1 MARFLVKAS
10 EFKNVCKAVND
21 RKLAELKKEIIEILK
36 KQDENE
42 VKKAID
48 YFNSQELHY
57 THLEKSL
64 VSGKWIE
71 KAGYGVGTV
80 RIWKGKKYKKIA
92 PGKWARVFDKEGRGA
107 NVSIGRLIA
116 EVDKI
121 QTIEKLYEFAMAHK
135 QRFVD
140 DNGIDLPILDKLRA
154 KVDSKNKEL
163 SNGGMGSKETSKPA
177 EKNSL
182 SDKDKKMMKDF
193 DLSESDY
200 LYLKDKVFNEL
211 NPDKDGIKTGVSI
224 QGLAGELYKKDNRF
238 KKLVD
243 KIESQR
249 PHSSRFYGDFMY
261 NLKNNENQVESEKPA
276 ENKTAVYKKEYEESI
291 KNEVNKF
298 AEMLKEEDISSK
310 EELENMKKVQEIRI
324 KSEKEKEES
333 DGSKGRIRIAEEK
346 IKFINQRIKELEEKD
361 NEAEKHQNRSD
372 AMKGNQNAK
381 KYGLTDEQI
390 ERYDIQEVVEDV
402 NGYGIVKNSEGKYSY
417 IDDGRVKDRPDDF
430 ETSIEKVKERINDT
444 NETKKNIQAAKDY
457 DFKNAK
463 LGSDIEYSKRS
474 DGRHMYFK
482 KSPDGSKA
490 ISVTVE
496 VSDMREPLNMT
507 YEVSDT
513 KSGESWQYETSYG
526 NKEGLEW
533 AVERPEQME
542 KELKKFFKRDPK
554 KEWEKQ
560 NTFEKETVIDR
571 SVSTNN
577 PEKLKPIAKSESIGE
592 GKVKM
597 SYSKEVSDEIKHLT
611 NTSKDAITKGS
622 RYDFLTKIYYDK
634 GNLVSTDGNKLKIV
648 KVGELDGIDNGTFV
662 DIDNSKEGITITA
675 DKEFTKEH
683 KFPQYERVI
692 PDGNNEK
699 IVLDNKALISKI
711 KDLKKDGGITKKD
724 SYVTMDIQGNNLMLD
739 GVKVGDVS
747 AANFEGENSDY
758 INLDADILTSYL
770 SGDKTDLYSSKD
782 SSKAMYFGNG
792 SAINIIMPQRKTES
806 HIDANGKETIKQRRK
821 DYESMRK
828 DKEIGDEAKANKK
841 AAQKLANQG
850 YVDDIVNGYKRSV
863 PADFEEKS
871 IKKIQDWDLETLERM
886 YKVANADVDSLM
898 DKKDFKSGTFD
909 SFVYKNYNM
918 SPHNFIGQ
926 NYAMKEHPAIVRELE
941 RLIKEKGGKIEKSL
955 FDDFIVDVFAADDED
970 ELEQELYEGETEY
983 NDYSAEQPE
992 LFNST
997 SMKVREAL
1005 DRIRNQVL

>member
-1 MARFLVKAS
+1 MARFMVKAS

-36 KQDENE
+36 KQDEKD

-48 YFNSQELHY
+48 YFNSQEKHY

-64 VSGKWIE
+64 ISGKWIQ

-92 PGKWARVFDKEGRGA
+92 PGKWARVFDKEGRGTNIA
-107 NVSIGRLIA
+107 IGKLIA
-116 EVDKI
+116 RVQKI
-121 QTIEKLYEFAMAHK
+121 DNVEDLMAFVMQNK

-140 DNGIDLPILDKLRA
+140 ENGIDLPVLDKLRA
-154 KVDSKNKEL
+154 AVDAKN
-163 SNGGMGSKETSKPA
+163 NGDMGSKTTSKPA
-177 EKNSL
+177 ES
-182 SDKDKKMMKDF
+182 KKESKE
-193 DLSESDY
+193 DLEAALKEVEDAIDNAGDY
-200 LYLKDKVFNEL
+200 DDIEEL
-211 NPDKDGIKTGVSI
+211 EKERK
-224 QGLAGELYKKDNRF
+224 QLL
-238 KKLVD
+238 KKLG
-243 KIESQR
+243 K
-249 PHSSRFYGDFMY
+249 
-261 NLKNNENQVESEKPA
+261 KPA
-276 ENKTAVYKKEYEESI
+276 ENTGKKEE
-291 KNEVNKF
+291 
-298 AEMLKEEDISSK
+298 A
-310 EELENMKKVQEIRI
+310 
-324 KSEKEKEES
+324 
-333 DGSKGRIRIAEEK
+333 
-346 IKFINQRIKELEEKD
+346 
-361 NEAEKHQNRSD
+361 EAEKTQNRSE
-372 AMKGNQNAK
+372 AMKGNQNAR

-390 ERYDIQEVVEDV
+390 EYYDIQEVVEDV
-402 NGYGIVKNSEGKYSY
+402 NGYGIVKNSEGKYSF
-417 IDDGRVKDRPDDF
+417 IEDGRVKDRPDDF
-430 ETSIEKVKERINDT
+430 ETDINKVKERINDAT
-444 NETKKNIQAAKDY
+444 ETKKNVEAAKNY
-457 DFKNAK
+457 DFANADFGPDVKYQKKNNGK
-463 LGSDIEYSKRS
+463 HEY
-474 DGRHMYFK
+474 YK
-482 KSPDGSKA
+482 KDGSKA
-490 ISVTVE
+490 ISVTID

-507 YEVSDT
+507 YEVTDT
-513 KSGESWQYETSYG
+513 KSGESWQYETAYG

-533 AVERPEQME
+533 AVERPDQME
-542 KELKKFFKRDPK
+542 KELKKFFKRDPN

-571 SVSTNN
+571 SISTNN

-597 SYSKEVSDEIKHLT
+597 PYSKEVSDEIKHLT
-611 NTSKDAITKGS
+611 NTSKDAVTKGS
-622 RYDFLTKIYYDK
+622 RYDFLSKIYYDK

-821 DYESMRK
+821 DYNSMRK
-828 DKEIGDEAKANKK
+828 DKEVSDEIKTRSKALRKELNE
-841 AAQKLANQG
+841 G
-850 YVDDIVNGYKRSV
+850 YVENIVNGYKRSV
-863 PADFEEKS
+863 PANFEEKS
-871 IKKIQDWDLETLERM
+871 IEKLKEWTTEQLQRM
-886 YKVANADVDSLM
+886 YKVANVDIDSLM
-898 DKKDFKSGTFD
+898 EKKDFNSD
-909 SFVYKNYNM
+909 SFSSFCYKNFDM
-918 SPHNFIGQ
+918 SPHNLIGQ
-926 NYAMKEHPAIVRELE
+926 NYAMKDHPAIVREIE

-955 FDDFIVDVFAADDED
+955 FDDFIVDVFAADDEIED
-970 ELEQELYEGETEY
+970 EEELKAGETEY

-997 SMKVREAL
+997 EMMVSEAFSRCDCL
-1005 DRIRNQVL
+1005 